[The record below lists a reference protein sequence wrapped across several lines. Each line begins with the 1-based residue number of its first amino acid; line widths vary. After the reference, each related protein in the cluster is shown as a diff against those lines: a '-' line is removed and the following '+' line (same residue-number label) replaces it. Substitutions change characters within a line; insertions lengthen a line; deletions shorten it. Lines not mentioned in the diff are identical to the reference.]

1 MPIQIWTSSTAIIAA
16 TGVPNQL
23 TSLLNIRLMSPKS
36 VLNMSRQTS
45 SIANDGM
52 A

>member
-1 MPIQIWTSSTAIIAA
+1 MANRAVHTS
-16 TGVPNQL
+16 PNQL
-23 TSLLNIRLMSPKS
+23 IVWPVS
-36 VLNMSRQTS
+36 VVDQPEVGLNMSRQTR